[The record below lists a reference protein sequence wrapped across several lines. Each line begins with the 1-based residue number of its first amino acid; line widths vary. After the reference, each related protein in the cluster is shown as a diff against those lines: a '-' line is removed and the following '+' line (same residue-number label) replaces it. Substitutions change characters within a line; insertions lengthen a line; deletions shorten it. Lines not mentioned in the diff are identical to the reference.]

1 MGFTIKNFEDND
13 DVEMSREYGP
23 FRIVE
28 YIRDLS
34 CTPAEAQLKYYM
46 SQMDVLK
53 RQLLCDLNGGGITL
67 SPGAMQWMVGDIQQT
82 TGLKGVGDAVGK
94 FIGGKVTGESAIKPE
109 YKGHGIVVTE
119 PSYRHLLPYDLTE
132 WEDGMVV
139 QDGLFYACESNIKL
153 QVERIKSLSGAVAGG
168 EGLFNL
174 KMKGHGWCILES
186 RVPAEELIT
195 IDLKNDTLK
204 VDGSYAIA
212 WSPSLRFT
220 VERSGKTLLGS
231 AVSGEG
237 LVNVYSGTGRV
248 IMMPQV

>member
-1 MGFTIKNFEDND
+1 MSYEIKNFDDND
-13 DVEMSREYGP
+13 DVELSQEYGP

-34 CTPAEAQLKYYM
+34 CTPEEAALKYYM
-46 SQMDVLK
+46 SMQNVRK
-53 RQLLCDLNGGGITL
+53 RQLLCELDGNGIIL

-82 TGLKGVGDAVGK
+82 TGIKGVGDAIGK
-94 FIGGKVTGESAIKPE
+94 MFSGSVTGEAAFKPE
-109 YKGHGIVVTE
+109 YKGYGVLVTE
-119 PSYRHLLPYDLTE
+119 PSYRHLLAYDLSE
-132 WEDGMVV
+132 WRRGMVV
-139 QDGLFYACESNIKL
+139 QDGLFYACESSIQL

-174 KMKGHGWCILES
+174 KLKGNGYCILES
-186 RVPAEELIT
+186 RVPVEELIT
-195 IDLKNDTLK
+195 VDLDDDTIK
-204 VDGSYAIA
+204 IDGSYAIA
-212 WSPSLRFT
+212 WSPDLRFT
-220 VERSGKTLLGS
+220 VEHSGKTLLGS